1 MSTSAE
7 PEYRY
12 LAPRPGLNYRQY
24 YLKDRRK
31 IRAEILYRMTV
42 GPDPRTPEQVA
53 IDYDVPIE
61 AVREAIDYSVRNER
75 LLARRA
81 RSRDGVD
88 PCPWFFIDCRT
99 SHPAFPRTHEDLS

>member
-12 LAPRPGLNYRQY
+12 LAPRPGSNYRQY

-61 AVREAIDYSVRNER
+61 AVREAIDYSIRNER
-75 LLARRA
+75 LLREE
-81 RSRDGVD
+81 RDRETEWIHALGLDRPPHVPSD
-88 PCPWFFIDCRT
+88 
-99 SHPAFPRTHEDLS
+99 SSEDS